1 VSNTLDGASKRV
13 EALLERFNAF
23 PSTTGARADAEEL
36 VHVIS
41 GLYGEGLQRLTQL
54 LRETLGDPQAES
66 VLEACCSDPL
76 VASLL
81 IAHGLHPVSL
91 QKRVQRAL
99 DELRPKL
106 QAQGAAVEIVGVD
119 EDVVEVRLDGSA
131 DLIPT
136 IESAVYAAAP
146 EVLEVRAS
154 GQTISL
160 LEVR

>member
-1 VSNTLDGASKRV
+1 MSNTLDDTSKRV

-41 GLYGEGLQRLTQL
+41 GLYGEGLQRMVQS
-54 LRETLGDPQAES
+54 LRETLGDAQAQT

-76 VASLL
+76 VASLF
-81 IAHGLHPVSL
+81 ITHGLHPVPL
-91 QKRVQRAL
+91 EERVRRAV

-106 QAQGAAVEIVGVD
+106 RSQGADVEIFHVD
-119 EDVVEVRLDGSA
+119 EEVVEVRIDGSA
-131 DLIPT
+131 ELIPT

-146 EVLEVRAS
+146 EVLEVRAT